1 MIVYDFFSRAG
12 NLAADE
18 MGIPSVNF
26 FIGPLIIFK
35 EFCLY
40 DTPDFKNARTCCGCI
55 CVKKPRDRGCIKIL
69 MDASPYA
76 EFYKRHNERSVI
88 INSFWGIEK
97 CESVPPNIVFTGPL
111 VKPSE
116 SLMEDFEKKDK
127 DLFEWMNKAYD
138 LKKDVVIVTIGSECK
153 WQ

>member
-1 MIVYDFFSRAG
+1 MYNDTNRTDDPTEIYMDLWSPSCIKACKELKPDLIVYDFFSRAG

-76 EFYKRHNERSVI
+76 DYYKRHN
-88 INSFWGIEK
+88 
-97 CESVPPNIVFTGPL
+97 
-111 VKPSE
+111 
-116 SLMEDFEKKDK
+116 
-127 DLFEWMNKAYD
+127 
-138 LKKDVVIVTIGSECK
+138 
-153 WQ
+153 